1 MLLNQEIDNLFIHY
15 FTRFFNVRGRYSF
28 IILILCF
35 INVYNIYIHAY
46 LYNNVCQKVLVVQLY
61 GYGKWRHVHLQ
72 FCPYFCACTFIV
84 SVRIII
90 LVFLFLSYNSKMCCI
105 FGVQPPLIISLT
117 IQKPFPMFVSF
128 LSPSQ
133 SVIITH
139 PKNVLRLRYKVL

>member
-1 MLLNQEIDNLFIHY
+1 MFYKCIQY
-15 FTRFFNVRGRYSF
+15 
-28 IILILCF
+28 
-35 INVYNIYIHAY
+35 IYIHAY

-128 LSPSQ
+128 HSPSQ
-133 SVIITH
+133 SFCVLLTLPWIILNVINFIKKKFH
-139 PKNVLRLRYKVL
+139 SPAN

>member
-1 MLLNQEIDNLFIHY
+1 MFYKCIQY
-15 FTRFFNVRGRYSF
+15 
-28 IILILCF
+28 
-35 INVYNIYIHAY
+35 IYIHAY

-105 FGVQPPLIISLT
+105 FGVQVFKQTNFSIFKKLDPEKNEQSSWTLSITVTKAIIWPKFIIILWVLHKKYKIGLFITSPL
-117 IQKPFPMFVSF
+117 
-128 LSPSQ
+128 
-133 SVIITH
+133 
-139 PKNVLRLRYKVL
+139 

>member
-105 FGVQPPLIISLT
+105 FGVQVFKQTNFSIFSKLDWDKNEQSSWPLS
-117 IQKPFPMFVSF
+117 
-128 LSPSQ
+128 
-133 SVIITH
+133 ITVT
-139 PKNVLRLRYKVL
+139 KAI